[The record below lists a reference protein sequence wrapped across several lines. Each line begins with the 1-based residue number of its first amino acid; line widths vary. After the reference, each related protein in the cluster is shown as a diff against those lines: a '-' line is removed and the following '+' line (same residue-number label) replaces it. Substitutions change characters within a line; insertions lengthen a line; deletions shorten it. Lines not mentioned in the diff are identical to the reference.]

1 VWENAIVGAVIL
13 EIRPVSGCAVGKG
26 LFASFAVMKIPTHY
40 PSIGGLNAWK
50 NSNGIAML
58 IPVQDSGPALQVL
71 TKYPGVTK
79 AQEFEFGEEN

>member
-1 VWENAIVGAVIL
+1 
-13 EIRPVSGCAVGKG
+13 
-26 LFASFAVMKIPTHY
+26 
-40 PSIGGLNAWK
+40 
-50 NSNGIAML
+50 ML